1 MDIFLLDSSNNTQEE
16 ANIIRPKNYQKLLEQ
31 LNQSLKNLPENYE
44 LFFFDENNNEVIINN
59 EEKYKKVGNMLFVR
73 KSNKKLIQES
83 MFQMNYD
90 KLSESKRELLDEKYN
105 CILCSVIIKKENPY
119 LCYKCQKIFHDKCL
133 KDWDKQCREN
143 NQNFSCPNCRNEL
156 TLDKWN
162 KKLDY
167 EDNRKEYANLINK
180 INELK
185 DINNKTIGFFQN
197 LLNKINT
204 IDLLLKLKNNSK
216 IIKLMNINRLDFEN
230 IDEISNIINRE
241 LEHLIEYIKINED
254 EKIEI
259 KTNVVC
265 KGNDTNFNII
275 DSNEDINDN
284 DKINNN
290 NLNEDIN
297 QKNEI
302 NNEIQIKQN
311 KTKINLKYHSKSDG
325 CYNIFGEVFV
335 QNNRNNIDLIIN
347 NKPS

>member
-230 IDEISNIINRE
+230 IDEI
-241 LEHLIEYIKINED
+241 
-254 EKIEI
+254 
-259 KTNVVC
+259 
-265 KGNDTNFNII
+265 
-275 DSNEDINDN
+275 
-284 DKINNN
+284 
-290 NLNEDIN
+290 
-297 QKNEI
+297 
-302 NNEIQIKQN
+302 
-311 KTKINLKYHSKSDG
+311 
-325 CYNIFGEVFV
+325 
-335 QNNRNNIDLIIN
+335 
-347 NKPS
+347 